1 MYLFKKWI
9 PGQNHPIFKDFHE
22 DHLFKDWISRYLNP
36 RLMWSNLMVFKVME
50 EASGLGGWYSK
61 KIKVKT
67 QETILFYDM
76 MRSQTH
82 M

>member
-1 MYLFKKWI
+1 MIKSNGILGHGGGKW
-9 PGQNHPIFKDFHE
+9 G
-22 DHLFKDWISRYLNP
+22 
-36 RLMWSNLMVFKVME
+36 
-50 EASGLGGWYSK
+50 GGWYSK

-67 QETILFYDM
+67 RETVLYYDM

>member
-1 MYLFKKWI
+1 
-9 PGQNHPIFKDFHE
+9 
-22 DHLFKDWISRYLNP
+22 
-36 RLMWSNLMVFKVME
+36 MVFKVME

-67 QETILFYDM
+67 QETILYYDM